1 MALSKA
7 ADAIAAKE
15 KAIIE
20 KQRMHL
26 EKATGLETV
35 PFSRRG
41 KSGFFST
48 LSQPVTSLAVRLER
62 GLKEEKDTVYGG

>member
-48 LSQPVTSLAVRLER
+48 LSQ
-62 GLKEEKDTVYGG
+62 